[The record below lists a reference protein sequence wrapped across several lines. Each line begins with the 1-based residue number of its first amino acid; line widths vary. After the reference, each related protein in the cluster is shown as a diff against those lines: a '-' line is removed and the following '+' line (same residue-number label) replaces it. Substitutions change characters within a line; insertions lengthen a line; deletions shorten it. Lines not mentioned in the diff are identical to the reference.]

1 MVHAS
6 ACASNQADMAMHSL
20 LHVANILYVVSYSVR
35 DILWLRMISVVAMGL
50 LCGVYGYRGAEGDT
64 EAIYWQLAFIAINIV
79 QIVRLVKERQPVN
92 LTSVERRMHET
103 ALKSLSPQQVR
114 RLMSKADW
122 REVADG
128 ETIID
133 EGVQNQNLLLM
144 TDGKARVTV
153 SGKQV
158 ASLMGGQFVGEMSFL
173 TGSKTSAKVAARGPV
188 KFVAWTEEMLR
199 ETSEKDGGLGTALQ
213 AALGADLVW
222 KLLDQRSRQVR
233 GTALDSMGT
242 VTLPAT

>member
-1 MVHAS
+1 
-6 ACASNQADMAMHSL
+6 MHTL
-20 LHVANILYVVSYSVR
+20 LHIANILYVASYSVR
-35 DILWLRMISVVAMGL
+35 DILWLRAISVVAMMM
-50 LCGVYGYRGAEGDT
+50 LCGVYACRGAAGDS
-64 EAIYWQLAFIAINIV
+64 EALYWQGAFIVINIV
-79 QIVRLVKERQPVN
+79 QIVRLLRERRPVN
-92 LTSVERRMHET
+92 LTSVEKRMHET

-122 REVADG
+122 KEVADG
-128 ETIID
+128 QTIID
-133 EGVQNQNLLLM
+133 EGVQNQNLLLL

-153 SGKQV
+153 AGRQV
-158 ASLMGGQFVGEMSFL
+158 AALMGGQFVGEMSFL
-173 TGSKTSAKVAARGPV
+173 TGSKTSAKVCARGTV
-188 KFVAWTEEMLR
+188 KLVTWTEDMLR
-199 ETSEKDGGLGTALQ
+199 ETSEKDGGLGAALQ